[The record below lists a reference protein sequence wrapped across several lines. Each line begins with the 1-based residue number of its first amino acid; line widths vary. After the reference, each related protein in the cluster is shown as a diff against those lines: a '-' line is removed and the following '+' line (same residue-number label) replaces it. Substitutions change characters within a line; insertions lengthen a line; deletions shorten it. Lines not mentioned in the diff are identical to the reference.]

1 MSHRD
6 CLPSSVAFDVY
17 AEGATD
23 MLPSRAKLLEIL
35 DSLGDAL
42 PPKLKHIR
50 REEAKSEPPKPK
62 PKPRRDSKAS
72 VESWKD
78 IDVEAGPSHVSEHTM
93 HAADTT
99 EFEAEWA
106 RLPLAITAL
115 PSYAKVRQ
123 LVMRN
128 TTGKTSFRL
137 SLPVL
142 FNGIDH
148 CYLSRPA
155 FRQVLL
161 DLDADCQDA
170 FPEPAE
176 DVGLL
181 PSHANPLAL
190 TEALWES
197 HFGVP
202 RHLRWYSALAEMDDG
217 VASCTSLPFSP
228 PNPARFGLSR
238 ISADSPVD
246 VVHCAVAGTKRP
258 LCFVGPTCGIL
269 YSVVQGTVLLISWPG
284 TKHNFDAWHKMTR
297 NVETNQYDHF
307 DELEDPHINVIR
319 TGDAVYLGVG
329 TLNVMVAL
337 SHVALTS
344 RQILNPTAK
353 ELSTIVRCSSR
364 LMDSYIEQQS
374 NGYSPFDEMEVE
386 RMDIN
391 VTTWMA
397 LAKGLSSVKM
407 GRKPGSTDK
416 KMSRLASNKG
426 RPSERALQDFRQ
438 GLEEVVKK
446 IEQYRALV
454 NEAAAKN
461 AHGKGGSGGDCPHNR
476 PYDTLNELARVS
488 SSAGAGA
495 DATSVL
501 LDEAADSL
509 HHYVRSGLSIA
520 SHSLKGKDR
529 APS

>member
-6 CLPSSVAFDVY
+6 CLPTSVAFDMY

-23 MLPSRAKLLEIL
+23 MLPSRARLLEIL

-50 REEAKSEPPKPK
+50 REEAKLQPPKAK
-62 PKPRRDSKAS
+62 PSRDTAANDE
-72 VESWKD
+72 VWKD
-78 IDVEAGPSHVSEHTM
+78 VVEAGPSQISEHKPQATE
-93 HAADTT
+93 TT

-128 TTGKTSFRL
+128 STGKTSFRL

-148 CYLSRPA
+148 CFLSRPA

-161 DLDADCQDA
+161 DLDADCQDV

-181 PSHANPLAL
+181 PSHADPLEL

-197 HFGVP
+197 QFGVP
-202 RHLRWYSALAEMDDG
+202 RRLKWFSALAELDDG
-217 VASCTSLPFSP
+217 VMSCSSLRFAP

-238 ISADSPVD
+238 ISADSPID

-269 YSVVQGTVLLISWPG
+269 YAVVQGSLLLISWPS
-284 TKHNFDAWHKMTR
+284 TKHNFDAWHRMSR
-297 NVETNQYDHF
+297 SVETNQCDHL
-307 DELEDPHINVIR
+307 DELQDPHINVLR
-319 TGDAVYLGVG
+319 TGDAVYLAVG
-329 TLNVMVAL
+329 TTNIMVAL

-353 ELSTIVRCSSR
+353 ELSAIVRCSSR
-364 LMDSYIEQQS
+364 LMDSYIQQQS
-374 NGYSPFDEMEVE
+374 DGYSPFDEMEVE
-386 RMDIN
+386 RLDLN
-391 VTTWMA
+391 VDLWMA
-397 LAKGLSSVKM
+397 LAKGLSTVNTK
-407 GRKPGSTDK
+407 RKPGSVDK
-416 KMSRLASNKG
+416 KLPRLASIKG
-426 RPSERALQDFRQ
+426 SPSERTLHDFRQ
-438 GLEEVVKK
+438 GLQQVVKK

-454 NEAAAKN
+454 TEAAAKN
-461 AHGKGGSGGDCPHNR
+461 AHGEGDTGDCPRNR
-476 PYDTLNELARVS
+476 PYDTLNALAKLS
-488 SSAGAGA
+488 SSAEAGA
-495 DATSVL
+495 DATSLL

-509 HHYVRSGLSIA
+509 HHYMQSRLSIA
-520 SHSLKGKDR
+520 AHSLKGKDR
-529 APS
+529 APN